1 MTSSSPTL
9 CLTGL
14 LLMGAACAEVPD
26 QAVAVLTLPTVS
38 VSASPDALEAEAAS
52 QGVIHADV
60 IAQRSLLRPADVL
73 ELVPGLVVTQHS
85 GDGKANQYFLR
96 GFNLDHGTDFATRV
110 NGVPVNMPTHA
121 HGQGYSDL
129 NFLIPELVQ
138 SIAYRKGPYDAAQGD
153 FASAGSAD
161 ILYRQ
166 KLDAGLADVSVGA
179 RGYARMVVA
188 NSWQLEHGRQLLAA
202 VERMNNDGPWTV
214 PEGLRKLNGLLTL
227 SEGSTSRGWSAS
239 LMSYQ
244 ANWTATDQVPQRL
257 IDAGTYNN
265 QPFGR
270 YDSLDPSSGGTTSRH
285 SASAEWHHTQGN
297 TRDQLSAYAM
307 RYELQLFSNFTY
319 ALDRP
324 EARDPLDP
332 TRPCEARCDQF
343 AQTDARNVMGVQGS
357 RTWALEGGIGQS
369 MLNTLGFQVRAD
381 DIAVGLYDSVARR
394 ITGTVRDD
402 RVAQTLAG
410 AYADNRVA
418 WTPWFKTIAG
428 VRVDQL
434 SAQVR
439 SLSNAL
445 NSGSSQSALTSP
457 KLSLILGPWHDT
469 EFFVN
474 AGYGFHSNDARG
486 TVIRVDPRDN
496 TAQTQ
501 VPGLV
506 KSFGQEVGLK
516 SQVTPA
522 WQTVL
527 TVWQLDLDSELYYK
541 GDAGTTEP
549 GRPSRRSGV
558 EFNNRWSASSWL
570 DLQADLAWSH
580 SRYNDGQPD
589 DRIPNAVSQVGQVS
603 VNLKNLGPWSAG
615 LQWRHIGSAP
625 LNGDGSVNSAVVQTL
640 NLRTSYKVSPKVMVY
655 MDAFNLTNAKVDD
668 IQYFYASRLPTEAA
682 AVEGLHVHPAE
693 PLSVRLGLRVAF

>member
-1 MTSSSPTL
+1 MTAPTHSSL
-9 CLTGL
+9 LGL
-14 LLMGAACAEVPD
+14 WLLAGVASAQAQPE
-26 QAVAVLTLPTVS
+26 AVALLTLPTVS
-38 VSASPDALEAEAAS
+38 VSASSLEQEAEAAS
-52 QGVIHADV
+52 QGLISAEV

-73 ELVPGLVVTQHS
+73 ELVPGMVVTQHS

-129 NFLIPELVQ
+129 NFLIPEIVQ
-138 SIAYRKGPYDAAQGD
+138 SIAYRKGPYDAGQGD
-153 FASAGSAD
+153 FSSAGSAD
-161 ILYRQ
+161 ISYRQ
-166 KLDAGLADVSVGA
+166 RLDAGLADVSLGPRA
-179 RGYARMVVA
+179 YARAVVA
-188 NSWQLEHGRQLLAA
+188 NSWQLSNGRHLLMA

-214 PEGLRKLNGLLTL
+214 PEGLRKLNGVLTL
-227 SEGSTSRGWSAS
+227 SEGSASRGWSAS

-244 ANWTATDQVPQRL
+244 AHWTATDQVPQRL

-270 YDSLDPSSGGTTSRH
+270 YDSLDPSSGGNTSRH

-319 ALDRP
+319 AL
-324 EARDPLDP
+324 ARPLDG
-332 TRPCEARCDQF
+332 DQF

-357 RTWALEGGIGQS
+357 RTWALDGGIGQS

-381 DIAVGLYDSVARR
+381 DIAVGLYDSVSRR
-394 ITGTVRDD
+394 ITGTVRED

-410 AYADNRVA
+410 VYADNRVE

-457 KLSLILGPWHDT
+457 KLSLILGPWHHT
-469 EFFVN
+469 EFFMN

-486 TVIRVDPRDN
+486 TVIRVDPRDS

-522 WQTVL
+522 LQTVL
-527 TVWQLDLDSELYYK
+527 TVWQLDLDSELFYK
-541 GDAGTTEP
+541 GDAGTTEA
-549 GRPSRRSGV
+549 GRPSRRTGV
-558 EFNNRWSASSWL
+558 EFNNRWSVASWV
-570 DLQADLAWSH
+570 DLQADLAWSQ
-580 SRYNDGQPD
+580 SRYNDGLPD
-589 DRIPNAVSQVGQVS
+589 ERIPNAVSQVGQLS
-603 VNLKNLGPWSAG
+603 VNLKNLGPWSAA

-625 LNGDGSVNSAVVQTL
+625 LNGDGSANSAVVQTL
-640 NLRTSYKVSPKVMVY
+640 NMRASYKVSPKVMLY
-655 MDAFNLTNAKVDD
+655 ADAFNLTNAKVDD
-668 IQYFYASRLPTEAA
+668 IQYFYKSRLPTEVA

-693 PLSVRLGLRVAF
+693 PLSVRLGLRVQF

>member
-1 MTSSSPTL
+1 MTAPTHSSL
-9 CLTGL
+9 LGL
-14 LLMGAACAEVPD
+14 WLLAGVASAQAQPE
-26 QAVAVLTLPTVS
+26 AVALLTLPTVS
-38 VSASPDALEAEAAS
+38 VSASSLEQEAEAAS
-52 QGVIHADV
+52 QGLISAEV

-73 ELVPGLVVTQHS
+73 ELVPGMVVTQHS

-129 NFLIPELVQ
+129 NFLIPEIVQ
-138 SIAYRKGPYDAAQGD
+138 SIAYRKGPYDAGQGD
-153 FASAGSAD
+153 FSSAGSAD
-161 ILYRQ
+161 ISYRQ
-166 KLDAGLADVSVGA
+166 RLDAGLADVSLGPRA
-179 RGYARMVVA
+179 YARAVVA
-188 NSWQLEHGRQLLAA
+188 NSWQLSNGRHLLMA

-214 PEGLRKLNGLLTL
+214 PEGLRKLNGVLTL
-227 SEGSTSRGWSAS
+227 SEGSASRGWSAS

-244 ANWTATDQVPQRL
+244 AHWTATDQVPQRL

-270 YDSLDPSSGGTTSRH
+270 YDSLDPSSGGNTSRH
-285 SASAEWHHTQGN
+285 SASAEWHHTHGN

-319 ALDRP
+319 AL
-324 EARDPLDP
+324 ARPLDG
-332 TRPCEARCDQF
+332 DQF

-357 RTWALEGGIGQS
+357 RTWALDGGIGQS

-381 DIAVGLYDSVARR
+381 DIAVGLYDSVSRR
-394 ITGTVRDD
+394 ITGTVRED

-410 AYADNRVA
+410 VYADNRVE

-457 KLSLILGPWHDT
+457 KLSLILGPWHHT
-469 EFFVN
+469 EFFMN

-486 TVIRVDPRDN
+486 TVIRVDPRDPLQ
-496 TAQTQ
+496 AQTR

-522 WQTVL
+522 LQTVL
-527 TVWQLDLDSELYYK
+527 TVWQLDLDSELFYK
-541 GDAGTTEP
+541 GDAGTTEA
-549 GRPSRRSGV
+549 GRPSRRTGV
-558 EFNNRWSASSWL
+558 EFNNRWSVASWV
-570 DLQADLAWSH
+570 DLQADLAWSQSH
-580 SRYNDGQPD
+580 YNDGLPD
-589 DRIPNAVSQVGQVS
+589 ERIPNAVSQVGQLS
-603 VNLKNLGPWSAG
+603 VNLKNLGPWSAA

-625 LNGDGSVNSAVVQTL
+625 LNGDGSANSAVVQTL
-640 NLRTSYKVSPKVMVY
+640 NMRASYKVSPKVMLY
-655 MDAFNLTNAKVDD
+655 ADAFNLTNAKVDD
-668 IQYFYASRLPTEAA
+668 IQYFYKSRLPTEVA

-693 PLSVRLGLRVAF
+693 PLSVRLGLRVQF

>member
-1 MTSSSPTL
+1 MTAPTHSSL
-9 CLTGL
+9 LGL
-14 LLMGAACAEVPD
+14 WLLAGVASAQAQPE
-26 QAVAVLTLPTVS
+26 AVALLTLPTVS
-38 VSASPDALEAEAAS
+38 VSASSLEQEVEAAS
-52 QGVIHADV
+52 QGLISAEV

-73 ELVPGLVVTQHS
+73 ELVPGMVVTQHS

-129 NFLIPELVQ
+129 NFLIPEIVQ
-138 SIAYRKGPYDAAQGD
+138 SIAYRKGPYDAGQGD
-153 FASAGSAD
+153 FSSAGSAD
-161 ILYRQ
+161 ISYRQ
-166 KLDAGLADVSVGA
+166 RLDAGLADVSLGPRA
-179 RGYARMVVA
+179 YARAVVA
-188 NSWQLEHGRQLLAA
+188 NSWQLSNGRHLLMA
-202 VERMNNDGPWTV
+202 VERMNNDGHWTV
-214 PEGLRKLNGLLTL
+214 PEGLRKLNGVLTL
-227 SEGSTSRGWSAS
+227 SEGSASRGWSAS

-244 ANWTATDQVPQRL
+244 AHWTATDQVPQRL

-270 YDSLDPSSGGTTSRH
+270 YDSLDPSSGGNTSRH

-319 ALDRP
+319 AL
-324 EARDPLDP
+324 ARPLDG
-332 TRPCEARCDQF
+332 DQF

-357 RTWALEGGIGQS
+357 RTWALDGGIGQS

-381 DIAVGLYDSVARR
+381 DIAVGLYDSVSRR
-394 ITGTVRDD
+394 ITGTVRED

-410 AYADNRVA
+410 VYADNRVE

-457 KLSLILGPWHDT
+457 KLSLILGPWHHT
-469 EFFVN
+469 EFFMN

-486 TVIRVDPRDN
+486 TVIRVDPRDPLQ
-496 TAQTQ
+496 AQTR

-522 WQTVL
+522 LQTVL
-527 TVWQLDLDSELYYK
+527 TVWQLDLDSELFYK
-541 GDAGTTEP
+541 GDAGTTEA
-549 GRPSRRSGV
+549 GRPSRRTGV
-558 EFNNRWSASSWL
+558 EFNNRWSVASWV
-570 DLQADLAWSH
+570 DLQADLAWSQSH
-580 SRYNDGQPD
+580 YNDGLPD
-589 DRIPNAVSQVGQVS
+589 ERIPNAVSQVGQLS
-603 VNLKNLGPWSAG
+603 VNLKNLGPWSAA

-625 LNGDGSVNSAVVQTL
+625 LNGDGSANSAVVQTL
-640 NLRTSYKVSPKVMVY
+640 NMRASYKVSPKVMLY
-655 MDAFNLTNAKVDD
+655 ADAFNLTNAKVDD
-668 IQYFYASRLPTEAA
+668 IQYFYKSRLPTEVA

-693 PLSVRLGLRVAF
+693 PLSVRLGLRVQF

>member
-1 MTSSSPTL
+1 MTATPHLSIL
-9 CLTGL
+9 GL
-14 LLMGAACAEVPD
+14 LLLASTAYAQVPGE
-26 QAVAVLTLPTVS
+26 AVALLTLPTVS
-38 VSASPDALEAEAAS
+38 VSASPDELEAEAAS
-52 QGVIHADV
+52 QGLITAEE
-60 IAQRSLLRPADVL
+60 IATRSLLRPADVL

-96 GFNLDHGTDFATRV
+96 GFNLDHGTDFATTV

-166 KLDAGLADVSVGA
+166 KLEAGLADVSVGA
-179 RGYARMVVA
+179 RGYARTVLA
-188 NSWQLEHGRQLLAA
+188 NSWQLDNGRHLLAA

-227 SEGSTSRGWSAS
+227 SEGSASRGWSAS

-257 IDAGTYNN
+257 IDAGVYDGR
-265 QPFGR
+265 PFGR
-270 YDSLDPSSGGTTSRH
+270 YDTLDPSSGGTTSRH
-285 SASAEWHHTQGN
+285 SASVEWHHTQGN

-324 EARDPLDP
+324 VEG
-332 TRPCEARCDQF
+332 DQF
-343 AQTDARNVMGVQGS
+343 AQTDARNVMGLQGS
-357 RTWALEGGIGQS
+357 RTWSLETGAGQS
-369 MLNTLGFQVRAD
+369 MLNTLGFQVRGD
-381 DIAVGLYDSVARR
+381 DIAVGLYDSVSRR
-394 ITGTVRDD
+394 ITGTVRED

-410 AYADNRVA
+410 VYADNRMA

-439 SLSNAL
+439 SLSNPL

-457 KLSLILGPWHDT
+457 KLSLILGPWHHT

-496 TAQTQ
+496 TPQTQ

-541 GDAGTTEP
+541 GDAGSTEP

-558 EFNNRWSASSWL
+558 EFNNRWSAASWL
-570 DLQADLAWSH
+570 DLQADLAWSQ
-580 SRYNDGQPD
+580 SRYNDGQPE
-589 DRIPNAVSQVGQVS
+589 DRIPNAVSQVGQLS
-603 VNLKNLGPWSAG
+603 LNMKNLGPWSAA

-640 NLRTSYKVSPKVMVY
+640 NLRASYKVSPKLVLY
-655 MDAFNLTNAKVDD
+655 ADAFNITNAKVDD
-668 IQYFYASRLPTEAA
+668 IQYYYASRVSTDPAN
-682 AVEGLHVHPAE
+682 AVINGLHVHPAE
-693 PLSVRLGLRVAF
+693 PMTLRAGLRLQF

>member
-1 MTSSSPTL
+1 MPASSHSSFLGL
-9 CLTGL
+9 CLL
-14 LLMGAACAEVPD
+14 ASAAAAQVQP
-26 QAVAVLTLPTVS
+26 QAVALLTLPTVS
-38 VSASPDALEAEAAS
+38 VSASSLEQEADAAS
-52 QGVIHADV
+52 QGTISAEV

-73 ELVPGLVVTQHS
+73 ELVPGMVVTQHS

-129 NFLIPELVQ
+129 NFLIPEIVQ
-138 SIAYRKGPYDAAQGD
+138 SIAYRKGPYDAVQGD
-153 FASAGSAD
+153 FSSAGSAD
-161 ILYRQ
+161 ISYRQ
-166 KLDAGLADVSVGA
+166 RLDAGLADVSLGP
-179 RGYARMVVA
+179 RGYARAVVA
-188 NSWQLEHGRQLLAA
+188 DSWQLNNGRHLLMA
-202 VERMNNDGPWTV
+202 VERMNNDGPWVV
-214 PEGLRKLNGLLTL
+214 PEGLRKLNGVLTL
-227 SEGSTSRGWSAS
+227 SEGSASRGWSAS

-257 IDAGTYNN
+257 IDAGIYQGNS
-265 QPFGR
+265 FGR
-270 YDSLDPSSGGTTSRH
+270 YDTLDPSSGGTTARH
-285 SASAEWHHTQGN
+285 SASVDWHHTQGN

-324 EARDPLDP
+324 ADG
-332 TRPCEARCDQF
+332 DQF
-343 AQTDARNVMGVQGS
+343 AQTDARNVMGLQGS
-357 RTWALEGGIGQS
+357 RAWSGEWSAGQS
-369 MLNTLGFQVRAD
+369 MLNTVGFQVRAD
-381 DIAVGLYDSVARR
+381 DIAVGLYDAVSRR
-394 ITGTVRDD
+394 ITNTVRED

-410 AYADNRVA
+410 VYADNRME
-418 WTPWFKTIAG
+418 WTPWLKTIAG

-439 SLSNAL
+439 SVSNAL

-457 KLSLILGPWHDT
+457 KLSLIFGPWHHT

-486 TVIRVDPRDN
+486 TVTRVDPRDN

-527 TVWQLDLDSELYYK
+527 TLWQLDLDSELFYK
-541 GDAGTTEP
+541 GDAGTTEA
-549 GRPSRRSGV
+549 GRPSRRTGV
-558 EFNNRWSASSWL
+558 EFNNRWSATPWL
-570 DLQADLAWSH
+570 DLQADLAWSQ
-580 SRYNDGQPD
+580 SRYSDGLVD

-603 VNLKNLGPWSAG
+603 VNLKNLGPWSAA

-625 LNGDGSVNSAVVQTL
+625 LNGEGSANSAVVQTV
-640 NLRTSYKVSPKVMVY
+640 NLRASYRVSSKVMWHA
-655 MDAFNLTNAKVDD
+655 DAFNLTNAKVDD
-668 IQYFYASRLPTEAA
+668 IQYYYASRLPTDAA
-682 AVEGLHVHPAE
+682 NAAIDGLHVHPAE
-693 PLSVRLGLRVAF
+693 PLSVRLGVRVQF